1 MKKNERLLLF
11 TLGFMAFWA
20 NGDNYAV
27 APLIINIARDFSVEV
42 RTAAV
47 SVTAYMLSFGLFTI
61 FLGPLS
67 ERFGK
72 SRILNITAFG
82 TALFSI
88 LGGFAFNVPSLIVF
102 RAFNGAFAAGI
113 FPVTMALIGDVVPEE
128 RRQAS
133 IGRVMGMMFLGG
145 ASATLVGGF
154 LAQFG
159 SWRFV
164 YIFYGIAEFALAFVM
179 LRVLPRQTT
188 GKKRINIR
196 NLYATALRNRPLVG
210 TALKILLV
218 GFAVFGT
225 FTYTGAHLKELFD
238 LDVWVI
244 GLVVTSFGVGTVI
257 GGRIAP
263 AVRTKL
269 GAAFLPVAASGGIVA
284 LPVFGLVTSPVV
296 SVIALF
302 IFGVSFVF
310 LQSTLVMRAQSQLPS
325 LKGVAM
331 SLASFNMFVGGAV
344 GTAVNGMLF
353 QATGA
358 YTVAFVAAASTLL
371 VLAIISLRQPSGPG
385 VIPARPADAE
395 G

>member
-11 TLGFMAFWA
+11 ILGFMAFWV

-42 RTAAV
+42 RIAAV

-72 SRILNITAFG
+72 SCILNITAFG

-88 LGGFAFNVPSLIVF
+88 LGGFAFNVPSLIAF

-113 FPVTMALIGDVVPEE
+113 FPVTMALIGDIVPEE

-164 YIFYGIAEFALAFVM
+164 YIFYGVAELVVAFVM
-179 LRVLPRQTT
+179 LRVLPKQTIE
-188 GKKRINIR
+188 GRRINILS
-196 NLYATALRNRPLVG
+196 LYATALRNRPLVG
-210 TALKILLV
+210 TALTILLV

-225 FTYTGAHLKELFD
+225 FTYTGAHLKEVFD

-244 GLVVTSFGVGTVI
+244 GLVLTSFGLGTVV

-263 AVRTKL
+263 IVRSKL
-269 GAAFLPVAASGGIVA
+269 GAGFLPIAASGGIVA
-284 LPVFGLVTSPVV
+284 LPVFGLVATPAV

-302 IFGVSFVF
+302 IFGLSFVF
-310 LQSTLVMRAQSQLPS
+310 LQSTLVMRAQSQLPA

-331 SLASFNMFVGGAV
+331 SLASFHMFVGGAI
-344 GTAVNGMLF
+344 GTAVNGRLF
-353 QATGA
+353 HATGA
-358 YTVAFVAAASTLL
+358 YTVAFVTAASTLL
-371 VLAIISLRQPSGPG
+371 ILAIINLRKPSGQE
-385 VIPARPADAE
+385 VVPARAADAE
-395 G
+395 S